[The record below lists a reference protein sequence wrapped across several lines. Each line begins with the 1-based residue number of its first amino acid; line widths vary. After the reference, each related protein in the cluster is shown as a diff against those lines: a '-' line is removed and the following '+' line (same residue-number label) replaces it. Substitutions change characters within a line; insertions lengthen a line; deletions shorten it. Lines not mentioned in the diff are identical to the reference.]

1 MYEKERF
8 SDLRHHYCSCHRV
21 RSTLWQAGIEPGC
34 MKKILKYLSLFIL
47 VIAQFAA
54 ATPSQLGS
62 YQAEVPN
69 KLKK

>member
-1 MYEKERF
+1 
-8 SDLRHHYCSCHRV
+8 
-21 RSTLWQAGIEPGC
+21 

-69 KLKK
+69 KLKSDYSLF

>member
-1 MYEKERF
+1 MCYNFYYREEEYE
-8 SDLRHHYCSCHRV
+8 
-21 RSTLWQAGIEPGC
+21 
-34 MKKILKYLSLFIL
+34 KILKYLSLFIL